1 MNRSALF
8 LACALSLSVGGCSS
22 IISATSEQ
30 PMQEVASSRT
40 LGTIIDDESIETKSL
55 VNISKASPALKQ
67 SHLLVTSYNGVVLLA
82 GQVPDPASRELA
94 ENVVKRINK
103 VRKVYNEITISG
115 PTSHIVRVNDTWI
128 SAKVKTKMMADE
140 KVSAMGI
147 KVVTENGVVYLL
159 GLISQEEAAQAV
171 RLVQE
176 THGVQKVVK
185 MFEYV
190 GQ

>member
-8 LACALSLSVGGCSS
+8 LACTLALGGCSS

-30 PMQEVASSRT
+30 PMNEVASSRT

-55 VNISKASPALKQ
+55 VNISKASPALSQ
-67 SHLLVTSYNGVVLLA
+67 SHILVTSYNGVVLLA
-82 GQVPDPASRELA
+82 GQVPDTASRELA
-94 ENVVKRINK
+94 ETVVKRLSK
-103 VRKVYNEITISG
+103 VRKVYNEISISG

-128 SAKVKTKMMADE
+128 SAKVKTKMMANE

-185 MFEYV
+185 MFEYID
-190 GQ
+190 